1 MTQEQTPYKKSVKPF
16 LIIWSGQAVS
26 LLGSQLVQFALI
38 WWLTQTTGSATVLAT
53 ASLVGL
59 VPQVVLGPFAGVLV
73 DRWNRKIAMLAADGV
88 VALATLLLAYL
99 FWIDVAQIWHVFLIL
114 FVRSLG
120 GAFHWPAMQSS
131 TTLMVPEE
139 QLTRMQGLNQTIQG
153 GLNIASAPLGA
164 LLLTVLPLQGILFI
178 DVITALFAI
187 VPLLFVFVPQP
198 LRKTAVSQT
207 TFWSDMKEGLRYAWS
222 WPGLLLLMLLAM
234 MINLVLTPAFSLLP
248 LLVSQELQGGAI
260 QLGWIEA
267 AFGVG
272 IVVGGLLLSVWGGFK
287 RRVFTSLI
295 GLFGMGGAALLLGST
310 PTGIFALAI
319 GAALVIGAMQSLVNG
334 PILAIFQATI
344 APEMQ
349 GRVFTLIGS
358 LASGMS
364 PIGLLI
370 AGPIADALGVRTWYI
385 VGGLVTIIMGVIGF
399 FIPAVR
405 NVEDG
410 PNQSEQAAGVE
421 LESIVDMETAAEPI

>member
-207 TFWSDMKEGLRYAWS
+207 TFWSDMKEGLRYAWRE
-222 WPGLLLLMLLAM
+222 PRLRLPLLLLTVIGTLISDILLA
-234 MINLVLTPAFSLLP
+234 
-248 LLVSQELQGGAI
+248 
-260 QLGWIEA
+260 
-267 AFGVG
+267 
-272 IVVGGLLLSVWGGFK
+272 
-287 RRVFTSLI
+287 
-295 GLFGMGGAALLLGST
+295 
-310 PTGIFALAI
+310 
-319 GAALVIGAMQSLVNG
+319 
-334 PILAIFQATI
+334 
-344 APEMQ
+344 
-349 GRVFTLIGS
+349 
-358 LASGMS
+358 
-364 PIGLLI
+364 
-370 AGPIADALGVRTWYI
+370 
-385 VGGLVTIIMGVIGF
+385 
-399 FIPAVR
+399 
-405 NVEDG
+405 
-410 PNQSEQAAGVE
+410 
-421 LESIVDMETAAEPI
+421 IVDPRIRLGD